1 MINLLAERYME
12 KIKIFGVEIF
22 NIDNY
27 ECENI
32 LAHGKKN
39 NS

>member
-1 MINLLAERYME
+1 MINRTKVQKR
-12 KIKIFGVEIF
+12 KIPYK
-22 NIDNY
+22 Y